1 MNKGFILSILLLAF
15 FIQVDP
21 ASVVAGNRKKKAAK
35 ETVQKE
41 PETKYEKLFKGK
53 TVKTA
58 KGLITLHQVGKKL
71 YFEYPLS
78 LLGREFLLGTT
89 FVETSDNG
97 NGAVGQ
103 MINDPL
109 HIAFTLRDST
119 LQMHEVTRKWGT
131 NPMLRKREYK
141 KRFT

>member
-53 TVKTA
+53 TVKNGKRLDNIA
-58 KGLITLHQVGKKL
+58 QVWEKIV
-71 YFEYPLS
+71 F
-78 LLGREFLLGTT
+78 
-89 FVETSDNG
+89 
-97 NGAVGQ
+97 
-103 MINDPL
+103 
-109 HIAFTLRDST
+109 
-119 LQMHEVTRKWGT
+119 
-131 NPMLRKREYK
+131 
-141 KRFT
+141 

>member
-53 TVKTA
+53 RLDYIA
-58 KGLITLHQVGKKL
+58 
-71 YFEYPLS
+71 S
-78 LLGREFLLGTT
+78 SREKIVF
-89 FVETSDNG
+89 
-97 NGAVGQ
+97 
-103 MINDPL
+103 
-109 HIAFTLRDST
+109 
-119 LQMHEVTRKWGT
+119 
-131 NPMLRKREYK
+131 
-141 KRFT
+141 